1 MGDFESQQ
9 FTKRPGAVMMPGVD
23 KGDGGGS
30 GGNAGGG
37 GNNTG
42 GGGNST
48 GGNGRPTMSNGG
60 GNLGGGGGNAAA
72 GGGRPEVGG
81 GGGGCEQYHCSCESV
96 KASVDAYNDAVAGLG
111 SILNGLKD
119 IPGDIKKVAKDINDR
134 LKNIDAKLPEG
145 DGTKPND
152 CKNDCGGPGDLKS
165 LMKELFPSRSD
176 GKANVHPIM
185 EDKIG
190 LGTVTKPGADIGNL
204 YMNCCAGGESKPEDP
219 FKPTDPQNDGPC
231 GRAGDSI
238 ENTPLF
244 ICDDIIDF
252 DDTGVETDTIEVSL
266 LSCKEGSPC
275 EDGKPSISLD
285 QIPGGVKLKIPKL
298 SGQADQFKDRLKA
311 LKNFVDNLKDV
322 TNKEQNV
329 GGANGDLKKEAC
341 ITRLLDKMCADKLTG
356 GPKDGAVT
364 KGCQSAGCV
373 SPQKPSTGKVIQQPN
388 DYHCCHQL
396 MRALADKTLTYGHT
410 GVGPEGRGWNDKP
423 TICPERDRV
432 IGSDWAYIPPGGSA
446 EAAIAERVA
455 KLEDLFPGCGKKD
468 GSEGI
473 VNPQPIPDSLK
484 PCVEGDCPCGKAAP
498 TVMDAAKQAELQ
510 NTQQELERKKVE
522 LETLQKAVQEA
533 DQHANQLAEEL
544 AKAADAG
551 APEIELN
558 RIKTMIQA
566 NIKLSVELGLEIT
579 KVETQMQQLQNKLND
594 LMKNVNVADGA
605 MCIKFAYGY
614 CPANSTPKEGNANET
629 NSNFGKA
636 ARSQRNFFDLLSRIN
651 ESMGALAKEI
661 GCNNPI
667 APHIQ
672 DCMGEQVPNG
682 KKDPAPD
689 RDGKLRPKESKNR
702 GNTIKNGDSC
712 SDNDNVAE
720 IEGWFYPECIGKDE
734 AGRDKQSQPRA
745 ECVQKL
751 FRIMKNW
758 SNKVGDQK
766 IGEKLSKLSEAISGL
781 DTATK
786 GVAVLAGDLAPDQPN
801 ACKGWTPRK
810 LNSEIEKITKAVQKA
825 GEALKK
831 LQNLAKE
838 L

>member
-9 FTKRPGAVMMPGVD
+9 FTKRPGAVMMSGVD

-30 GGNAGGG
+30 GGNAGGS

-60 GNLGGGGGNAAA
+60 GNLGGGGGGGGNAAS
-72 GGGRPEVGG
+72 GGGRPKVDV

-96 KASVDAYNDAVAGLG
+96 QDSIEEYNKAVTDLG
-111 SILNGLKD
+111 ATIDKLKN

-134 LKNIDAKLPEG
+134 LKNIDAKLPQG

-152 CKNDCGGPGDLKS
+152 CNDCGTAGDLKG

-176 GKANVHPIM
+176 GKANMHPIG
-185 EDKIG
+185 EDGNG
-190 LGTVTKPGADIGNL
+190 LGTVTKPGSDIGNL
-204 YMNCCAGGESKPEDP
+204 YMNCCAGGEAKPGDP
-219 FKPTDPQNDGPC
+219 FNPTDPQNDGPC

-252 DDTGVETDTIEVSL
+252 DDDVETDTIEISL
-266 LSCKEGSPC
+266 LSCKEGTPC
-275 EDGKPSISLD
+275 EDGKPSITLD
-285 QIPGGVKLKIPKL
+285 QIPSGVKLELPKM
-298 SGQADQFKDRLKA
+298 SSKVDQFKDRLKA

-341 ITRLLDKMCADKLTG
+341 ITRLLDKMCSGKLSG
-356 GPKDGAVT
+356 GGKEVSDAVFPGT
-364 KGCQSAGCV
+364 KNPNSACGRAGCTAN
-373 SPQKPSTGKVIQQPN
+373 SF
-388 DYHCCHQL
+388 HCCHQL

-410 GVGPEGRGWNDKP
+410 GVGPDGRGWNDKP

-432 IGSDWAYIPPGGSA
+432 IGNDWAYIPPGGSA

-510 NTQQELERKKVE
+510 NTQQELERKKEE
-522 LETLQKAVQEA
+522 LETLKQGVKEA
-533 DQHANQLAEEL
+533 DDHAKQLAQDLERARNEGAL
-544 AKAADAG
+544 A
-551 APEIELN
+551 IELD
-558 RIKTMIQA
+558 RIETMIQA
-566 NIKLSVELGLEIT
+566 NIRLSVNLGLEIT

-594 LMKNVNVADGA
+594 LMKDVNVADGA

-614 CPANSTPKEGNANET
+614 CPANSTPKDGNANET

-661 GCNNPI
+661 GCANPI
-667 APHIQ
+667 SPHIT
-672 DCMGEQVPNG
+672 DCMGDQVKNG
-682 KKDPAPD
+682 KKDPAPE

-720 IEGWFYPECIGKDE
+720 IESWFYPECIGQDE

-758 SNKVGDQK
+758 SRKVGDGK

-781 DTATK
+781 DAATK
-786 GVAVLAGDLAPDQPN
+786 AVGVLAGDIAPDQPN
-801 ACKGWTPRK
+801 ACKGWTPTK
-810 LNSEIEKITKAVQKA
+810 LNSEIEKITNAVEKAE
-825 GEALKK
+825 EALKK
-831 LQNLAKE
+831 LQDLAKE